1 MARSMLGLR
10 VSRFRQKRAVKP
22 NSEGIMNVLDSH
34 LGIHERS
41 LSLRE
46 HRMEVLSTN
55 MANADT
61 PQFKARD
68 IDFASAMKG
77 AQSQMLSVTQSGH
90 VDSED
95 TDGMSGS
102 DLLYRVPFNR
112 SFDGNTVEY
121 SVEQAKFGKA
131 SADFQA
137 SLTFFENRVSSIR
150 KALRGE

>member
-1 MARSMLGLR
+1 
-10 VSRFRQKRAVKP
+10 
-22 NSEGIMNVLDSH
+22 MNVLDGH

-41 LSLRE
+41 LKLRE
-46 HRMEVLSTN
+46 HRMEVLSAN

-61 PQFKARD
+61 PQYKARD

-77 AQSQMLSVTQSGH
+77 AQSQMLSATQSGH
-90 VDSED
+90 VESADMAE
-95 TDGMSGS
+95 MGS
-102 DLLYRVPFNR
+102 FNLVYRVPFNR

-137 SLTFFENRVSSIR
+137 SLTFFENRVASIR